1 MEVIPVHENSTNR
14 RRKVTKFAL
23 AGVAVLGV
31 GAALTSAAW
40 SDNVF
45 FGGSAEAA
53 DFELQGWDPINGVWA
68 NADTNGVR
76 IALPADAFDE
86 VGPGISDS
94 YNVRV
99 YNAGDVP
106 IYLNAP
112 VENSTSGALFRGAA
126 PAEITFGDYSGDG
139 VLAPGEE
146 ENVDIIVTGDES
158 WTGTAYQGTSGALT
172 VRITGESSE
181 IVAP

>member
-1 MEVIPVHENSTNR
+1 MEVIPVYENATSR
-14 RRKVTKFAL
+14 RRKVTKFSL

-53 DFELQGWDPINGVWA
+53 AFELQGYDPINDVWVD
-68 NADTNGVR
+68 ADTNALR
-76 IALPADAFDE
+76 ITLPADAFDT
-86 VGPGISDS
+86 VGPDISDA

-106 IYLNAP
+106 IYLNVP
-112 VENSTSGALFRGAA
+112 VVNTTAGALFRGGA
-126 PAEITFGDYSGDG
+126 PATVSFGAYSGDG

-146 ENVDIIVTGDES
+146 ENVDVIVTGDIS
-158 WTGTAYQGTSGALT
+158 WTGTAYQGTTGTLT
-172 VRITGESSE
+172 VRIAGESSP
-181 IVAP
+181 IVP

>member
-1 MEVIPVHENSTNR
+1 M
-14 RRKVTKFAL
+14 TKFSL

-53 DFELQGWDPINGVWA
+53 AFELQGYDPINDVWVD
-68 NADTNGVR
+68 ADTNGLR
-76 IALPADAFDE
+76 ITLPSDAFDT

-94 YNVRV
+94 YTVRV
-99 YNAGDVP
+99 QNAGDVP

-112 VENSTSGALFRGAA
+112 VENSTAGALFRGAA
-126 PAEITFGDYSGDG
+126 PATISFSAYSGDG
-139 VLAPGEE
+139 VLAVGEE
-146 ENVDIIVTGDES
+146 ESVDVIVTGDPS
-158 WTGTAYQGTSGALT
+158 WTGTAYQGTTGTLT
-172 VRITGESSE
+172 VRITGESSP
-181 IVAP
+181 IVVGP